1 MTGVQTCALPI
12 LYLVFPVMAR
22 DRAGMDILMEPS
34 RFVRELPGEV
44 YEKWVISSE

>member
-1 MTGVQTCALPI
+1 
-12 LYLVFPVMAR
+12 MAR

-44 YEKWVISSE
+44 YEKWVIDSSTS